1 MKGNSLRTKKEEKEE
16 ERISAKE
23 RTNEERDSLKGIRK
37 AGAFLAAAL
46 LVWAAAP
53 CLGQAPKPATSAAAR
68 TTSSTPSGFPH
79 ASNIDL
85 SITGSSAARRPLA
98 IPMTI
103 APLLAD
109 LQTKAVDPFYA
120 TLSDDLAGSGVFVVA
135 DPALYPKA
143 MRPPQNR
150 EEGDAWKATSAQ
162 FLLDTR
168 LSPDGGNVIVDA
180 TLWDL
185 GTLKSILSKKYTGE
199 ARAARKIAHTLASDL
214 VRQFTGKPGPFLTKI
229 AFSSDRDE
237 PRVKEV
243 YTMDFD
249 GENQRRVTN
258 SRTLSLAP
266 DWSPDGTRLVYQSY
280 ERDTP
285 GLWLIGK
292 DGADKRPI
300 PVPTQLNASP
310 SFSPDGRTIAFCG
323 SVRGNTEIFT
333 VQTDGSSLRR
343 LTENAAIDSTP
354 RWSPNGRELAF
365 TSNRQG
371 TPQIFIMDL
380 EGANVRRVTL
390 AGNWNDEAAFSPDG
404 GRLAFACRNEG
415 DFQICV
421 MDLLSGRTVQV
432 SAGHGAHEGPTWS
445 PDGSKIAWEVQRG
458 SSTQIA
464 VGNADGSGT
473 ARVVTSSGNNYSPS
487 WVKTL
492 E

>member
-1 MKGNSLRTKKEEKEE
+1 MKAIGRGGL
-16 ERISAKE
+16 
-23 RTNEERDSLKGIRK
+23 L
-37 AGAFLAAAL
+37 LAAAAL
-46 LVWAAAP
+46 ALSPAAP
-53 CLGQAPKPATSAAAR
+53 LLAQAPKPVSPLATP
-68 TTSSTPSGFPH
+68 STPSGFPQ

-85 SITGSSAARRPLA
+85 TINSGAGARRPLA

-109 LQTKAVDPFYA
+109 LQAKAVDPFYT
-120 TLSDDLAGSGVFVVA
+120 TLNDDLAGSGVFVVA
-135 DPALYPKA
+135 DPTLYPKG

-162 FLLDTR
+162 FLLDTH
-168 LSPDGGNVIVDA
+168 LAQDGANVVVEA
-180 TLWDL
+180 ALWDL
-185 GTLKSILSKKYTGE
+185 GTLKSILSKKYAGE
-199 ARAARKIAHTLASDL
+199 SRAARKIAHTLASDL

-237 PRVKEV
+237 PRVKEI

-249 GENQRRVTN
+249 GESQRRVTS

-266 DWSPDGTRLVYQSY
+266 DWSPDGTKLVYQSY
-280 ERDTP
+280 EKDSP

-292 DGADKRPI
+292 DGNDKRNI

-310 SFSPDGRTIAFCG
+310 SFSPDGKTIAYCG
-323 SVRGNTEIFT
+323 SVKGNTEIFT
-333 VQTDGSSLRR
+333 VQTDGSSLKR

-371 TPQIFIMDL
+371 SPQIFIMDL
-380 EGANVRRVTL
+380 EGANVRRVTQ

-421 MDLLSGRTVQV
+421 MDIASGRTVQI
-432 SAGHGAHEGPTWS
+432 SSGPGAHEGPTWS

-458 SSTQIA
+458 SSTQVA

-473 ARVVTSSGNNYSPS
+473 ARIVTSSGNNYSPS
-487 WVKTL
+487 WIKTL

>member
-1 MKGNSLRTKKEEKEE
+1 LTV
-16 ERISAKE
+16 
-23 RTNEERDSLKGIRK
+23 IRK
-37 AGAFLAAAL
+37 AGAVLAAAL
-46 LVWAAAP
+46 LVRSAAP
-53 CLGQAPKPATSAAAR
+53 CLGQAPKPASSATAPATSN
-68 TTSSTPSGFPH
+68 TPSGFPQ
-79 ASNIDL
+79 ASSIDL
-85 SITGSSAARRPLA
+85 TLTAGAGARRPLA

-103 APLLAD
+103 APLLPE
-109 LQTKAVDPFYA
+109 LQTKAVDPFYT
-120 TLSDDLAGSGVFVVA
+120 TLYDDLAGSGVFVVA

-168 LSPDGGNVIVDA
+168 LSQDGANVTVEA
-180 TLWDL
+180 LLWDL

-199 ARAARKIAHTLASDL
+199 TRAARRIAHTLASDL
-214 VRQFTGKPGPFLTKI
+214 VRQFTGRPGPFLTKI

-237 PRVKEV
+237 PRVKEI

-249 GENQRRVTN
+249 GDNQRRITS

-266 DWSPDGTRLVYQSY
+266 DWSPDGSKLVYQSY

-333 VQTDGSSLRR
+333 VHTDGSSLRR

-354 RWSPNGRELAF
+354 RWSPNGREIAF

-421 MDLLSGRTVQV
+421 MDLLSGRTVQI
-432 SAGHGAHEGPTWS
+432 SSGPGAHEGPTWS

-473 ARVVTSSGNNYSPS
+473 ARIVTSSGNNYSPS

>member
-1 MKGNSLRTKKEEKEE
+1 MNEAPPDRSSPFEE
-16 ERISAKE
+16 IFSP
-23 RTNEERDSLKGIRK
+23 
-37 AGAFLAAAL
+37 FLAVVFALAAMPL
-46 LVWAAAP
+46 F
-53 CLGQAPKPATSAAAR
+53 GQAPKPATAAPPPNTAN
-68 TTSSTPSGFPH
+68 TPSGFPQ

-85 SITGSSAARRPLA
+85 TLTIAAGARRPLA

-103 APLLAD
+103 APLVPE
-109 LQTKAVDPFYA
+109 LQTKAVDPFYT
-120 TLSDDLAGSGVFVVA
+120 TLTDDLAGSGVFVVA
-135 DPALYPKA
+135 DPTLYPKA
-143 MRPPQNR
+143 MRPPRSR
-150 EEGDAWKATSAQ
+150 EEGDMWKATSAQ
-162 FLLDTR
+162 FLLDTH
-168 LSPDGGNVIVDA
+168 LAPEGGNVVVEA
-180 TLWDL
+180 VLWDL
-185 GTLKSILSKKYTGE
+185 GTLTSILSKKYTGE
-199 ARAARKIAHTLASDL
+199 PRAARRMAHTLASDL
-214 VRQFTGKPGPFLTKI
+214 VRQFTGKPGPFLTKL
-229 AFSSDRDE
+229 AFASDRDE
-237 PRVKEV
+237 PRVKEI

-249 GENQRRVTN
+249 GENQRRITS

-266 DWSPDGTRLVYQSY
+266 DWSPDGARLVYQSY

-292 DGADKRPI
+292 DGTDKRPI

-323 SVRGNTEIFT
+323 SVRGNTEIYT
-333 VQTDGSSLRR
+333 VQTDGAGLKR

-371 TPQIFIMDL
+371 SPQIFIMDL
-380 EGANVRRVTL
+380 EGANVRRVTQ

-421 MDLLSGRTVQV
+421 MDLLSGRTVQI
-432 SAGHGAHEGPTWS
+432 SSGSGAHEGPTWS

-464 VGNADGSGT
+464 IGNADGSGT
-473 ARVVTSSGNNYSPS
+473 ARIVTSSGNNYSPS

>member
-1 MKGNSLRTKKEEKEE
+1 MRKEE
-16 ERISAKE
+16 EKKISV
-23 RTNEERDSLKGIRK
+23 KGIRGV
-37 AGAFLAAAL
+37 GALLAATAF
-46 LVWAAAP
+46 VWAAP
-53 CLGQAPKPATSAAAR
+53 VLGQAPKHATASPATSTA
-68 TTSSTPSGFPH
+68 PSGFAQ

-85 SITGSSAARRPLA
+85 SITGSSSARRPLA

-103 APLLAD
+103 APLLTE
-109 LQTKAVDPFYA
+109 LQTKAVDPFYT

-135 DPALYPKA
+135 DPALYPKG
-143 MRPPQNR
+143 MRPPQSR

-162 FLLDTR
+162 FLLDTH
-168 LSPDGGNVIVDA
+168 LSPDGGNVVVEA
-180 TLWDL
+180 LLWDL
-185 GTLKSILSKKYTGE
+185 STLKPILSKKYSGE
-199 ARAARKIAHTLASDL
+199 TRAVRRIAHTLASDL
-214 VRQFTGKPGPFLTKI
+214 VRQFTGKPGPFLTKL

-237 PRVKEV
+237 RRVKEI

-249 GENQRRVTN
+249 GENQRRITS

-266 DWSPDGTRLVYQSY
+266 DWSPDGTKLVYQSY
-280 ERDTP
+280 EKDTP

-292 DGADKRPI
+292 DGTDKRPI

-333 VQTDGSSLRR
+333 VQTDGSSLKR

-421 MDLLSGRTVQV
+421 MDLSSGRTVQI
-432 SAGHGAHEGPTWS
+432 SSGPGAHEGPTWS
-445 PDGSKIAWEVQRG
+445 PDGSKIAWEVQHG

-464 VGNADGSGT
+464 VGNANGSGT
-473 ARVVTSSGNNYSPS
+473 ARIVTSSGNNYSPS

>member
-1 MKGNSLRTKKEEKEE
+1 MKGSSLKEKEE
-16 ERISAKE
+16 RKEKISLRVGVAP
-23 RTNEERDSLKGIRK
+23 
-37 AGAFLAAAL
+37 FLVAAAL
-46 LVWAAAP
+46 FSGAP
-53 CLGQAPKPATSAAAR
+53 LFGQAPRPVR
-68 TTSSTPSGFPH
+68 TPSDFAHPL
-79 ASNIDL
+79 NIDL
-85 SITGSSAARRPLA
+85 TLTGATGARRPLA

-103 APLLAD
+103 APISPD
-109 LQTKAVDPFYA
+109 LQTRAVDPFYT

-162 FLLDTR
+162 FLLDTH
-168 LSPDGGNVIVDA
+168 LAPDGGNVIVEA
-180 TLWDL
+180 MLWDL
-185 GTLKSILSKKYTGE
+185 GTLKSILSKKYSGE
-199 ARAARKIAHTLASDL
+199 MRVSRRIAHTLASDL
-214 VRQFTGKPGPFLTKI
+214 VRQFTGRPGPFLTKI
-229 AFSSDRDE
+229 AFSSDRE
-237 PRVKEV
+237 RVAGKQVVKEIF
-243 YTMDFD
+243 TMDFD
-249 GENQRRVTN
+249 GDNQRRITYSN
-258 SRTLSLAP
+258 TLSLAP
-266 DWSPDGTRLVYQSY
+266 DWSPDGTKLVYQSY
-280 ERDTP
+280 EKDTP

-310 SFSPDGRTIAFCG
+310 SFSPDGKTVAFCG
-323 SVRGNTEIFT
+323 SVKGNTEIFT
-333 VQTDGSSLRR
+333 VQTDGSNLKR

-371 TPQIFIMDL
+371 SPQIFMMDL
-380 EGANVRRVTL
+380 EGANVRRVSL

-421 MDLLSGRTVQV
+421 MDLATGRTVQI
-432 SAGHGAHEGPTWS
+432 SSGHGAHEGPTWS

-458 SSTQIA
+458 NSTQIA
-464 VGNADGSGT
+464 VGNADGGGT
-473 ARVVTSSGNNYSPS
+473 ARIVTSSGNNFSPS
-487 WVKTL
+487 WIKTL

>member
-1 MKGNSLRTKKEEKEE
+1 MQEETEEEKK
-16 ERISAKE
+16 I
-23 RTNEERDSLKGIRK
+23 SLKGKGREEK
-37 AGAFLAAAL
+37 NCFRGSVALLAAAAL
-46 LVWAAAP
+46 LRVAP
-53 CLGQAPKPATSAAAR
+53 VLGQTPRPVTPLSPPSTATA
-68 TTSSTPSGFPH
+68 PSGFQQ

-85 SITGSSAARRPLA
+85 SITGSSNARRPLA
-98 IPMTI
+98 IPVTI
-103 APLLAD
+103 APLLPE
-109 LQTKAVDPFYA
+109 LQTKAVDPFYT
-120 TLSDDLAGSGVFVVA
+120 TLADDLAGSGVFVVA
-135 DPALYPKA
+135 DPALYPKG

-150 EEGDAWKATSAQ
+150 EEGDMWKATSAQ

-168 LSPDGGNVIVDA
+168 LSPEGGNVVVEA
-180 TLWDL
+180 SLWDL

-199 ARAARKIAHTLASDL
+199 PRAARRIAHTLASDL
-214 VRQFTGKPGPFLTKI
+214 VRQFTGKPGPFLTKL

-237 PRVKEV
+237 PRVKEI

-249 GENQRRVTN
+249 GESQRRITY

-266 DWSPDGTRLVYQSY
+266 DWSPDGTKIVYQSY
-280 ERDTP
+280 EKDTP

-292 DGADKRPI
+292 DGTEKRPI

-310 SFSPDGRTIAFCG
+310 SFSPDGRTVAFCG

-333 VQTDGSSLRR
+333 VQTDGSSLKR

-371 TPQIFIMDL
+371 TPQIFMMDL

-421 MDLLSGRTVQV
+421 MDLLSGRTVQI
-432 SAGHGAHEGPTWS
+432 SSGSGAHEGPTWS
-445 PDGSKIAWEVQRG
+445 PDGTKIAWEVQHG

-464 VGNADGSGT
+464 IGNADGSGT
-473 ARVVTSSGNNYSPS
+473 ARIVTSSGNNYSPS
-487 WVKTL
+487 WIKTL